1 MVLWR
6 AQLPFAHQ
14 MRYNGPSCTKETC
27 PDPVD
32 SNRTPS
38 PQLTTPVAS
47 YVLLDDAAAMTAYLT
62 DLGRPAALAIDVE
75 ADSLY
80 SYQEKACLVQ
90 LTTARGNAVLDP
102 LTAPEGMAA
111 LAPLLADPAVLKV
124 FHGADYDLRQLK
136 KAFGY
141 TVRHIADTTIAAQ
154 LCGRTAFGLAALLAV
169 EFGLELAKEHQRD
182 DWAKRPLN
190 REQLCYAALDTA
202 YLLPLWARLR
212 AELEALGRLEWAE
225 EEFTLLEQI
234 TPAPPRE
241 PTWMDVKGAYALDL
255 HQRAIVQALV
265 GVRDRTARAW
275 DRPPFKVLGDRVLV
289 GWALDPP
296 RNRDEVLRT
305 RGANVGILRRL
316 APEVLEAIRHASEKD
331 LPHRPHSTGPHLG
344 PLTAPQTARLIRLKT
359 VRQAASERLGLA
371 PGLLGTSETLE
382 RLARLSPRQAQQGMS
397 ELLKQWQR
405 SVLAEELLA
414 AW

>member
-169 EFGLELAKEHQRD
+169 EFGRASC
-182 DWAKRPLN
+182 
-190 REQLCYAALDTA
+190 RE
-202 YLLPLWARLR
+202 
-212 AELEALGRLEWAE
+212 
-225 EEFTLLEQI
+225 
-234 TPAPPRE
+234 
-241 PTWMDVKGAYALDL
+241 
-255 HQRAIVQALV
+255 
-265 GVRDRTARAW
+265 
-275 DRPPFKVLGDRVLV
+275 RV
-289 GWALDPP
+289 
-296 RNRDEVLRT
+296 
-305 RGANVGILRRL
+305 
-316 APEVLEAIRHASEKD
+316 SEC
-331 LPHRPHSTGPHLG
+331 
-344 PLTAPQTARLIRLKT
+344 
-359 VRQAASERLGLA
+359 V
-371 PGLLGTSETLE
+371 
-382 RLARLSPRQAQQGMS
+382 
-397 ELLKQWQR
+397 
-405 SVLAEELLA
+405 
-414 AW
+414 